1 MIHSRCAALAL
12 AGTALLLTACG
23 GGGGGGGSSQV
34 DDLVL
39 TFSYTPQ
46 VVGLWGTV
54 SDAPNLS
61 GLQGHTPTC
70 TVSAGRLPQGVNLNS
85 STCAISGSPTEAGNF
100 DATIRLTVS
109 GYTGYVETNYG
120 FGVVGFSPV
129 YRWEIGANS
138 ASWAYSFSDRPT
150 IDRYTPRTGDT
161 VTYEYLG
168 GLPAG
173 LSMDPVTGVVSGLP
187 EQTGS
192 FDPQIRISVTRSGQ
206 TVQSSAL
213 RQALVVTAP
222 VLAVAYEAVPLVV
235 GTAYDNWPTQTNS
248 NLGRD
253 YPDYDYS
260 LHAQPGCPG
269 VLPTGWTLESA
280 TGHISGT
287 VAAGTNQC
295 VGVQLAVRHNGLVK
309 TYDLTLQLKV

>member
-12 AGTALLLTACG
+12 AGTALLLSACG
-23 GGGGGGGSSQV
+23 GGGGGGGSNV

-54 SDAPNLS
+54 SDVPNIS

-85 STCAISGSPTEAGNF
+85 STCAVTGSPTEVGNF

-109 GYTGYVETNYG
+109 GYTGYVETSYG
-120 FGVVGFSPV
+120 FGVVGFSPL
-129 YRWEIGANS
+129 YRWEIGGNS
-138 ASWAYSFSDRPT
+138 ASWANSFSDRPT
-150 IDRYTPRTGDT
+150 IDRYSPRAGDT
-161 VTYEYLG
+161 VSYEYLG

-173 LSMDPVTGVVSGLP
+173 LSMDPVNGTVSGLP

-192 FDPQIRISVTRSGQ
+192 FDPQIRVSVTRSGQ

-213 RQALVVTAP
+213 RQPLVVTPP
-222 VLAVAYEAVPLVV
+222 VLSVAYESTPLVA
-235 GTAYDNWPTQTNS
+235 GTAYDFGVLQS
-248 NLGRD
+248 NTRLGTD
-253 YPDYDYS
+253 YTDFSYQ
-260 LHAQPGCPG
+260 LHAQPGCPAA
-269 VLPTGWTLESA
+269 LPAGWSLDTNY
-280 TGHISGT
+280 GNISGT
-287 VAAGTNQC
+287 AVAGLNQC
-295 VGVQLAVRHNGLVK
+295 VGVQLSVRHNGLVK